1 MKVKFTEVFSDETKR
16 GHKIPSSEYLDSG
29 KFPIIDQGQGQIAGY
44 TDLESGVFT
53 DVPAIIFGDH
63 TRIVK
68 YVDTPFFLG
77 ADGVKVLKSKI
88 SSVDYKYLFYCIQNA
103 KIPNTGYNR
112 HFKWLKEIEIP
123 LVPMDEQRHI
133 AAVLDKVT
141 DLIAKRQAQ
150 LDKLD
155 ELVKARFVELFGDPV
170 ENPFSYP
177 KKKLSEYIEFLTSG
191 SRGWSQYF
199 SDEGEYFITIK
210 NVKNCAI
217 TLNNMQHITAPN
229 NAEALRTRVQE
240 SDLLISI
247 TADLGRTG
255 VVTKEIAEHGA
266 FINQHLT
273 CIRLAKDKIL
283 PLYAAYYLESPAGKS
298 QFAAKNQKGVK
309 AGLNFNAINSLEIVI
324 PPVDKQRSFISY
336 VAAVNRLALSVMNG
350 LQKLETLKRI
360 LMQQYFG

>member
-1 MKVKFTEVFSDETKR
+1 
-16 GHKIPSSEYLDSG
+16 
-29 KFPIIDQGQGQIAGY
+29 
-44 TDLESGVFT
+44 
-53 DVPAIIFGDH
+53 
-63 TRIVK
+63 
-68 YVDTPFFLG
+68 
-77 ADGVKVLKSKI
+77 
-88 SSVDYKYLFYCIQNA
+88 
-103 KIPNTGYNR
+103 
-112 HFKWLKEIEIP
+112 
-123 LVPMDEQRHI
+123 
-133 AAVLDKVT
+133 
-141 DLIAKRQAQ
+141 
-150 LDKLD
+150 
-155 ELVKARFVELFGDPV
+155 
-170 ENPFSYP
+170 
-177 KKKLSEYIEFLTSG
+177 
-191 SRGWSQYF
+191 
-199 SDEGEYFITIK
+199 
-210 NVKNCAI
+210 
-217 TLNNMQHITAPN
+217 MQHITAPN